1 MGWEFINFMPV
12 HADTLKIKTHT
23 RTCTRTVPEKTLAA
37 VFASYMCRVDRKD

>member
-1 MGWEFINFMPV
+1 MGWEFINSMAV

-23 RTCTRTVPEKTLAA
+23 RTVPEKTTAA